1 VSYTNQTTTTLADF
15 ISKLN
20 TFLAGTPGWTT
31 THTPASG
38 EFAARKTGAGF
49 DIGFA
54 TKWDTGTPSN
64 LGIYQW
70 YNAAYNTGANPWAQ
84 TNDSGNG
91 AASATNATLATARHA
106 PITNTPVQFWCF
118 EDDNYFHCV
127 VQTTTTNFVHF
138 GAGYLDKFNDWTG
151 GEYVYG
157 FRKDQNNTG
166 LAALSGPSATI
177 LLDGLTADVSGFG
190 YNDAELFC
198 ATMHAEGLAGQGG
211 SEKWCVVMGNQA
223 SANLGNDRQGS
234 PQARRHMLGGYRG
247 GVLMKNLNVAFRGS
261 LGRGLCPMAPIIPFY
276 WRRSPDEVYGPMG
289 QMKDVRQINIA
300 SFVAGDEITI
310 GSDTWVVF
318 PAAAKSSA
326 DAMSGGAGFTG
337 YQGIAYKKVTT

>member
-1 VSYTNQTTTTLADF
+1 MSYTNQTTTTLADF

-20 TFLAGTPGWTT
+20 TFLSGTPAWTT
-31 THTPASG
+31 THTPGSG

-91 AASATNATLATARHA
+91 AASAVNATLAAARHA
-106 PITNTPVQFWCF
+106 PITNTPIQFWCF

-127 VQTTTTNFVHF
+127 VQSTTTNFVHF

-157 FRKDQNNTG
+157 FRKDVSFS
-166 LAALSGPSATI
+166 AAISMNVGSATY
-177 LLDGLTADVSGFG
+177 LLDGLTKDEATAS

-198 ATMHAEGLAGQGG
+198 ATMHTEGLASQGA
-211 SEKWCVVMGNQA
+211 SEKWCVVMGNQLA
-223 SANLGNDRQGS
+223 ANLGNDRQAS
-234 PQARRHMLGGYRG
+234 PQPRRHMLGGYRG
-247 GVLMKNLNVAFRGS
+247 GVLLKNLNVAFRGT
-261 LGRGLCPMAPIIPFY
+261 LGRGLCPMAPITPFY

-289 QMKDVRQINIA
+289 QMKDTRMLNIA
-300 SFVAGDEITI
+300 NFAAGDEITI
-310 GSDTWVVF
+310 GADTWTVF
-318 PAAAKSSA
+318 PAAAKSVA
-326 DAMSGGAGFTG
+326 DQMTGTGFTG
-337 YQGIAYKKVTT
+337 YAGIAYKKITT